1 MSSLTTKNKHL
12 TTTQAAQCFNVTRFT
27 VLNWVKQGKLKAVRT
42 LGGHQ
47 RIPREVVTS
56 LMKEIKLPPP
66 PRFSEVKPKDKEPFI
81 CCWESIEIIESGQ
94 HDCARCLVFKQK
106 ANRCF
111 LSIREFAT
119 MKVEC
124 ESNCLDC
131 GYFARYFPEE
141 KMAMDGLCSHTVS
154 KSKMNT

>member
-1 MSSLTTKNKHL
+1 MPSLTTKNKYL
-12 TTTQAAQCFNVTRFT
+12 TTTNAAQFFNVTRFT
-27 VLNWVKQGKLKAVRT
+27 VLNWIKQGKLKAVRT

-47 RIPREVVTS
+47 RIPRENITS
-56 LMKEIKLPPP
+56 LIQKNRITP
-66 PRFSEVKPKDKEPFI
+66 PRFSDVKPKDKEPFI

-111 LSIREFAT
+111 LSIREFGA
-119 MKVEC
+119 MKVKC

-131 GYFARYFPEE
+131 RYFERYFPEE
-141 KMAMDGLCSHTVS
+141 KMAMDDLCSQTAS